1 MTPQERALVTELFD
15 RLATLEATR
24 RDPEAERLIADG
36 LARAPNATYAL
47 VQTTLL
53 QDEALNR
60 AQARIR
66 ELEDGLSSGNAPASS
81 GFLDAARES
90 VLGRGRGSV
99 PSVSPTPRW
108 NTGRA
113 DNTTANVT
121 PQPNTYG
128 QDAPRAGAFG
138 GGGSFLGTAAA
149 AAVGV
154 IGGNMLFNGLRNAMG
169 GAQAQPFG
177 GQSENADRQ
186 GPWGGD
192 NSKTE
197 LANDAGVN
205 DVGGGGSSR
214 FADRDADPSRLA
226 GDNTGDDSQPFDDDD
241 FFSDSD
247 GGFGDGGSDA

>member
-24 RDPEAERLIADG
+24 RDPEADRLIADG

-66 ELEDGLSSGNAPASS
+66 ELEDGLSSGNAPAG

-99 PSVSPTPRW
+99 PSVSSTPRW

-113 DNTTANVT
+113 DT
-121 PQPNTYG
+121 P
-128 QDAPRAGAFG
+128 
-138 GGGSFLGTAAA
+138 AA
-149 AAVGV
+149 
-154 IGGNMLFNGLRNAMG
+154 NAMPVSYTHLTLPTK
-169 GAQAQPFG
+169 A
-177 GQSENADRQ
+177 
-186 GPWGGD
+186 
-192 NSKTE
+192 
-197 LANDAGVN
+197 
-205 DVGGGGSSR
+205 
-214 FADRDADPSRLA
+214 
-226 GDNTGDDSQPFDDDD
+226 
-241 FFSDSD
+241 
-247 GGFGDGGSDA
+247 